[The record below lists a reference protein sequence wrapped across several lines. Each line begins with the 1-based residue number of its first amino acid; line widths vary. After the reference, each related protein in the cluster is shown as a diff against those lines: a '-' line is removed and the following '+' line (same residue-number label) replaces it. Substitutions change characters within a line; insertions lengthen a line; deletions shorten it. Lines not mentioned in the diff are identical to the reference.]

1 VRGVTV
7 EPIMPRAL
15 ARSSLDRSPRASA
28 PAARQERNPMPLGKR
43 VLDLAIALPALI
55 LAAPFLLLA
64 AMAVRATSQG
74 PALFR
79 QVRIGHGGRPFT
91 MLKLRTMRAGDDE
104 AFRSFNV
111 DEILGRAC
119 PGEGGIYRLE
129 SDPRITPLGRWL
141 RRYSLD
147 EVPQLINVVRGE
159 MSLVGPRPS
168 LPFEVEL
175 YSPEQCRRHDCLPGI
190 TGLWQVSGRNRLS
203 IQEMLALDLDY
214 VERRSLWLDLQILWR
229 TPRAVL
235 LDHDT
240 R

>member
-1 VRGVTV
+1 MPPTVARAQSGLVRGQ
-7 EPIMPRAL
+7 R
-15 ARSSLDRSPRASA
+15 ARSLGT
-28 PAARQERNPMPLGKR
+28 QERPDPMPLAKR
-43 VLDLAIALPALI
+43 VLDLVIALPALI

-64 AMAVRATSQG
+64 ALAVRATSPG

-79 QVRIGHGGRPFT
+79 QVRIGRGGRPFT

-111 DEILGRAC
+111 DEILGRAT

-129 SDPRITPLGRWL
+129 SDSRITAFGRWL

-175 YSPEQCRRHDCLPGI
+175 YTPEQRRRHDCLPGI

-214 VERRSLWLDLQILWR
+214 VERRSLWLDLLILWR
-229 TPRAVL
+229 TPRTVL